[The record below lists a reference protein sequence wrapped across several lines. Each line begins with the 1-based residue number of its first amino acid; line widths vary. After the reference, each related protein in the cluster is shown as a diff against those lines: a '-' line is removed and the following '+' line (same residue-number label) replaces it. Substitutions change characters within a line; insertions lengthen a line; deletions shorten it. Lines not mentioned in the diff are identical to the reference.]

1 MTQLDLSENI
11 LLEKEK
17 RKFKELLSNVLEE
30 DWLEVKSRM
39 EGEWEFVELKNKYE
53 VVEFD
58 NVSFTSSSSGPKDG

>member
-58 NVSFTSSSSGPKDG
+58 DVSFTSSSSSPKDR